1 MFKGLGF
8 SLVDYQQNTFNPLAK
23 TLIVIRA
30 LVPNGVA
37 QVDGRLM
44 PGQRL
49 VRINDVNL
57 DDIDQITTNL
67 IQQQHSSQT
76 PSNQT
81 KNPANNYLT
90 ASSNSNIPLL
100 TLDLLKF
107 TVDLLKSLPIGKT
120 VRLGVQ
126 KPLPYP
132 DAATSMNSTSAKTKK
147 STKNLKENVA
157 NSKSVSHLNHKVP
170 SKDETLNF
178 STNEKSKIVPMS
190 TQITRRNKSS
200 DTPNKFRQSKKLK
213 KKIITTSHYDLETS
227 SSSSS
232 SSSSSASS
240 EASLNDFIDDIDSK
254 RESENSPLDKLS
266 CFDNE
271 NYSEEIEPISSHLEK
286 SGDSSS
292 SSKTKRAAK
301 EDMKYGFIATSAP
314 AILDIESSIL
324 DSKMIDNFICM
335 QGTSSMTASST
346 KPNLNG
352 HLFYASAS
360 QLKLNTRDFYN
371 QAYGSNTNTN
381 KNESNTVIQAAV
393 SASELKSLKYNQ
405 TIEVKIK
412 K

>member
-1 MFKGLGF
+1 MGF

-37 QVDGRLM
+37 QLDGRLM

-49 VRINDVNL
+49 VRINEVNL

-67 IQQQHSSQT
+67 IQQQHLSQT
-76 PSNQT
+76 PSNHT

-132 DAATSMNSTSAKTKK
+132 DAATSMNSTTTKTKK
-147 STKNLKENVA
+147 SSKNLKENVA

-178 STNEKSKIVPMS
+178 STNEKSKIPMS

-232 SSSSSASS
+232 TSSASS
-240 EASLNDFIDDIDSK
+240 EASLNDFIDDIESK
-254 RESENSPLDKLS
+254 PESENSPLDKLS

-292 SSKTKRAAK
+292 SSKTKRVAR

-314 AILDIESSIL
+314 AILDIESYIL
-324 DSKMIDNFICM
+324 DNKMIDNSICM
-335 QGTSSMTASST
+335 QGTGSMTASST

-371 QAYGSNTNTN
+371 QIYGSNTNTN